1 MLVLVPAVGT
11 AVMVGMGW
19 FWAAVVA
26 DVSGTTEVVDS
37 TVLAAFPRVLV
48 VMVELMVQVR
58 LMLRATG
65 VKYWLAYSS
74 YNTGMAVQG
83 SIDPLKMAGN
93 SFLST
98 P

>member
-1 MLVLVPAVGT
+1 MLVPVVVT
-11 AVMVGMGW
+11 VEMGR

-26 DVSGTTEVVDS
+26 KLWGTTEVVDS

-48 VMVELMVQVR
+48 VVVELMVQVR
-58 LMLRATG
+58 LMLTATG

-74 YNTGMAVQG
+74 YNTGMDVQG
-83 SIDPLKMAGN
+83 SIDPLKTAGN

>member
-1 MLVLVPAVGT
+1 MLVSVVGT
-11 AVMVGMGW
+11 AVTVEMGR

-26 DVSGTTEVVDS
+26 KLWGTTEVFDS

-48 VMVELMVQVR
+48 VVELMVQVR

-74 YNTGMAVQG
+74 YNTGMDVQG
-83 SIDPLKMAGN
+83 SIDPLKTAGN